1 MPNLRPFDID
11 IRPAIR
17 LAVASLILA
26 IGLRTWLVIGLI
38 EPVTVAGSSMVPTLQ
53 GGDRLWIDRT
63 ALLWRHPER
72 WEIVVARNPS
82 DASELCIK
90 RIVGLPGER
99 VALRDGDVLI
109 DGAVVVKSVDEQL
122 ALRQWVYCTSQNRLK
137 MPAFSAAG
145 TLPQDSGID
154 SYSEAGEGASDG
166 RWQPEVATR
175 WRLDGSVW
183 RHRAQPSDGID
194 WLCYEHPR
202 SEPITDD
209 VTLNLGL
216 TRRLNLVDEFM
227 FAAELHARGNGSLR
241 LAIDD
246 GTATAEVT
254 LRLPEGEL
262 TVVESK
268 RHSFV
273 VQMSARSRERLLRGE
288 VQLEFTNFDQQ
299 LLLVIDGRVELRR
312 PWPRTT
318 AAGTARP
325 VSIGAQG
332 LDVQLTDLTLYRDI
346 YHSSHAVGTPPPLS
360 ARWQLGPDEYF
371 LLGDN
376 SPVSLDSRLW
386 GPVPRSLLIGK
397 PLLGG
402 R

>member
-1 MPNLRPFDID
+1 MPSLRPFDID
-11 IRPAIR
+11 IRSAIR

-26 IGLRTWLVIGLI
+26 IGLRTWLVMGLI
-38 EPVTVAGSSMVPTLQ
+38 EPVTVAGSSMVPTLH

-63 ALLWRHPER
+63 ALLWRLPER
-72 WEIVVARNPS
+72 WEVVVARNPS

-99 VALRDGDVLI
+99 VALRDGDVLV
-109 DGAVVVKSVDEQL
+109 DGAVVVKSVGEQL
-122 ALRQWVYCTSQNRLK
+122 ALRQILHRE
-137 MPAFSAAG
+137 
-145 TLPQDSGID
+145 D
-154 SYSEAGEGASDG
+154 ASDG
-166 RWQPEVATR
+166 RWRPVVATR
-175 WRLDGSVW
+175 WRFDGSVW

-194 WLCYEHPR
+194 WLRYEHPR

-209 VTLNLGL
+209 VPFNVGL

-227 FAAELHARGNGSLR
+227 LAAELLARGNGSLR

-246 GTATAEVT
+246 GTATAEVA
-254 LRLPEGEL
+254 LRLPKGEL

-268 RHSFV
+268 QHSSV
-273 VQMSARSRERLLRGE
+273 VQISARSRERLLRGK
-288 VQLEFTNFDQQ
+288 VQIVFTNFDQQ
-299 LLLVIDGRVELRR
+299 LLLVIDGHVELRR

-318 AAGTARP
+318 ASGTARP
-325 VSIGAQG
+325 VSIGVQG

-346 YHSSHAVGTPPPLS
+346 YHSGHAVGAPPPLS
-360 ARWQLGPDEYF
+360 ARWQLGSDEYF

-376 SPVSLDSRLW
+376 APISLDSRLW
-386 GPVPRSLLIGK
+386 GPVPGRLLIGK